1 MAYDVASSLVSLTG
15 NAQAVTTAVQNY
27 VALLTEQSDNNVKL
41 IVLGKLKEVR
51 KYHAD
56 VMQNFVMD
64 VFRGLAS
71 PSLDVRKKVMELSLP
86 LVSQR
91 NVKEVV

>member
-1 MAYDVASSLVSLTG
+1 MVSLTG